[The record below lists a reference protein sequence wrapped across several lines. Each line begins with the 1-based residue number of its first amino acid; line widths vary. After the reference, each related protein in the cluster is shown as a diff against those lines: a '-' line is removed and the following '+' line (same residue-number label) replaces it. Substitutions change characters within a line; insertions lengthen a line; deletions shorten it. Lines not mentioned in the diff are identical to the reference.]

1 MASNSDKKF
10 AEITRQRYNKA
21 RELSQEVFDRVEV
34 NRNLYRGFL
43 QVDDTYEW
51 DYSLVDQQIFPLI
64 RNYIS
69 RSNPSNTKV
78 RLEARKPQD
87 FEKRQINQDFINW
100 EINELPLTTLL
111 TRAFFSNY
119 LAGKAYFKTGW
130 KYNPRVVVKDGK
142 REFEM
147 RPLTNRADLKFVR
160 FNNII
165 IPNRNIPDLN
175 EQPYIF
181 ELMQLRVGDML
192 RDNETYGYEYWDKKF
207 IAKLKKYGVT
217 GKTLDYE
224 AEFVRDADTKDD
236 IAFRAATFPA
246 VCMHTIDGEVF
257 YLPLNGDGED
267 GVINKKQENTYWH
280 GHYPYM
286 DMTAFPEDDEFYP
299 MSVVDATGDLQI
311 ASTEVLNQTLT
322 NIRSIN
328 NNMWIAGAPAATTPD
343 YMFKQRPSGIIRVSG
358 DPNQIVPVRPIDSTN
373 SMLRVGQELNTKFE
387 KAGGISSMYSS
398 GAGSTQINQTARG
411 AQIIDQNVE
420 TNVRMIMDLF
430 GEQIL
435 KNIGD
440 HFQELNAQYVTEEQ
454 TFAVTGKKGVREL
467 VTISPKEIS
476 ANFDVYTYPE
486 AMIKQTPA
494 SRQASLQNLL
504 SVINRD
510 VTPTGVQVDVA
521 PLVENLIDSYP
532 EMENIDD
539 IVTSLD
545 EKGERDALMLERGQM
560 PEVKVRDQHK
570 ELIVMISVHFEENNS
585 TYDKKTIEL
594 FMKYIEKHVR
604 YIEAEQQAA
613 AMTPQPGAMPPG
625 GAGVPPVGAPAGMP
639 TGADVGG
646 GTLPENTGTGVPN
659 PYDLGNIVGGQ
670 Q

>member
-10 AEITRQRYNKA
+10 AELTRQRYNKA

-43 QVDDTYEW
+43 QIDDTYEW

-78 RLEARKPQD
+78 RLEARKPED

-100 EINELPLTTLL
+100 EISELPMSTLL

-130 KYNPRVVVKDGK
+130 KYDPRVVVKNGK
-142 REFEM
+142 AEYEM

-165 IPNRNIPDLN
+165 
-175 EQPYIF
+175 
-181 ELMQLRVGDML
+181 MQLRVGDML
-192 RDNETYGYEYWDKKF
+192 KDNETYGYEYWDKKF
-207 IAKLKKYGVT
+207 LARLKKYGVT

-224 AEFVRDADTKDD
+224 AEFVRDGDTKEE
-236 IAFRAATFPA
+236 IAYRAATFPA
-246 VCMHTIDGEVF
+246 VCMHTLEGEVF
-257 YLPLNGDGED
+257 YIPLIGDNED
-267 GVINKKQENTYWH
+267 EIINKKRDNPFWH

-435 KNIGD
+435 KRVGD

-467 VTISPKEIS
+467 VTISPKEVS

-545 EKGERDALMLERGQM
+545 EKGQRDALMLERGQM

-570 ELIVMISVHFEENNS
+570 ELIVMISVHFEENS
-585 TYDKKTIEL
+585 QGYDKETVKL
-594 FMKYIEKHVR
+594 FMDYIEKHLR
-604 YIEAEQQAA
+604 YIRAEQEAA
-613 AMTPQPGAMPPG
+613 ALTPQPQQGMMPPG
-625 GAGVPPVGAPAGMP
+625 GAMPPAGALP
-639 TGADVGG
+639 TGADVGQ
-646 GTLPENTGTGVPN
+646 GTLPEATGTGMTN